1 MWLPWPE
8 CWASQRGAHDPAGLA
23 QPRPP
28 KSSCAPEEK
37 QTQSKKET
45 VVALENLTRTKV
57 PLRRAMQ
64 TCAKRAFLLRRVMP
78 LKRQK
83 ARQEKTW
90 QNLAKVTDFKRQAVS
105 WVWGQCPVCS
115 TTPISLAC
123 LLPPDL
129 QAKTHPAEA
138 HFDWAWWVSGARGR
152 RGTMKN
158 FFQWLASLKWDNTIP
173 AWARGKF
180 SYKNGRTVDY
190 LSRLPVVYSACL
202 IKHFDLHL
210 VAFLT

>member
-1 MWLPWPE
+1 MWLPWPG
-8 CWASQRGAHDPAGLA
+8 CWASRRGARDPAGLA
-23 QPRPP
+23 EPRPP
-28 KSSCAPEEK
+28 NSSCASEEK
-37 QTQSKKET
+37 QTQSRKET
-45 VVALENLTRTKV
+45 VVAPETLTTTKV

-64 TCAKRAFLLRRVMP
+64 MCAKRAFLLRRVMP

-90 QNLAKVTDFKRQAVS
+90 KNLAKFTDFRRQAVS
-105 WVWGQCPVCS
+105 WVRGQCPVCS
-115 TTPISLAC
+115 TTLISLAF

-129 QAKTHPAEA
+129 QAKTHPVEV
-138 HFDWAWWVSGARGR
+138 HFNWVWWVSGGR

-180 SYKNGRTVDY
+180 SYKNGCTVDY

-202 IKHFDLHL
+202 TKHFDLHL